1 MELLQRL
8 LYTALSAAS
17 IIYFIVKASLSHWKR
32 RGILHEKPRF
42 LVGNLGG
49 VGGKRHISAVLEQ
62 LYEKYKGQAPFIGCY
77 AYLKPMVLILDLDLV
92 RNVLITHCEHF
103 KERGVFGNAP
113 HDPLSANLLQ
123 QDGADWQRL
132 NTVVCPAFAQ
142 DNISQMLPTLE
153 KVASTMHRSLTQVS
167 EDAAV
172 PVNNLV
178 DCYNIDVISTL
189 AFGISGET
197 LLNSDTEFRRMA
209 RSYLK
214 DFNMFRLYFLMY
226 FPNVA
231 RLLRYKNYE
240 QAATDYFL
248 KLVRQKLFEQEW
260 SRLDKRNSF
269 FHMFAEL
276 KRDRDPKRR
285 LSDEEIAA
293 QAFSFILMGLETC
306 NSAMTFCLYEL
317 ALQPDLQRRVQEEI
331 CNVLKRNEN
340 GMDSKNLNDM
350 NLLRQCL
357 NETLR
362 KHTPYSFLLRNTN
375 EDYEVPNSIFML
387 RPDNHLVIPIAAIH
401 HDPLLYPEPNK
412 FDPERFSK
420 ENIKRR
426 HPMAFL
432 PYGAGPRYC
441 LAQQFAEKQML
452 VGLGTLLRDYS
463 FSPCR
468 ETPIP
473 LVYDNKR
480 LVLTPKDKLKLNVQ
494 RR

>member
-1 MELLQRL
+1 MDLLHRL
-8 LYTALSAAS
+8 LYTAISAAS
-17 IIYFIVKASLSHWKR
+17 IIYIIVKTSLSHWKR
-32 RGILHEKPRF
+32 RGILHEKPKF

-49 VGGKRHISAVLEQ
+49 VGGKRHISTVLEQ

-77 AYLKPMVLILDLDLV
+77 AYLKPMVLVLDLELV
-92 RNVLITHCEHF
+92 QNVLVNHADHF

-132 NTVVCPAFAQ
+132 NTVVCPAFV
-142 DNISQMLPTLE
+142 DENISQMLPTLE
-153 KVASTMHRSLTQVS
+153 RVAHTMHRSLALSADTN
-167 EDAAV
+167 AIA
-172 PVNNLV
+172 VNNLV

-189 AFGISGET
+189 AFGVSGET

-260 SRLDKRNSF
+260 SRLDKGNSF

-276 KRDRDPKRR
+276 KRHREASKR

-306 NSAMTFCLYEL
+306 NSAMAFCLYEL
-317 ALQPDLQRRVQEEI
+317 ALQPELQQRVRVEI
-331 CNVLKRNEN
+331 SETLKRSEN
-340 GMDSKNLNDM
+340 GLDKKSLKSMH
-350 NLLRQCL
+350 LLRQCL
-357 NETLR
+357 YETLR
-362 KHTPYSFLLRNTN
+362 KHTPYAFLLRNTN
-375 EDYEVPNSIFML
+375 KDYEIPNSVFML
-387 RPDNHLVIPIAAIH
+387 QTDNHLVIPIAAIH
-401 HDPLLYPEPNK
+401 RDPALYPEPNK
-412 FDPERFSK
+412 FSPERFTE

-426 HPMAFL
+426 HPMAYI
-432 PYGAGPRYC
+432 PYGAGSRYC
-441 LAQQFAEKQML
+441 LAQQFAEMQML
-452 VGLGTLLRDYS
+452 VGLATLLRDYS

-480 LVLTPKDKLKLNVQ
+480 LVLSPKGNLILKFQ
-494 RR
+494 RV

>member
-1 MELLQRL
+1 MDLLQRL
-8 LYTALSAAS
+8 LYTALSVAS
-17 IIYFIVKASLSHWKR
+17 IFYLIIKTSLSHWKR
-32 RGILHEKPRF
+32 RGILHEKPKF

-49 VGGKRHISAVLEQ
+49 VGGKRHISSVLEQ

-77 AYLKPMVLILDLDLV
+77 AYLKPMVLVLDLELAAKVLV
-92 RNVLITHCEHF
+92 QHTNYF

-123 QDGADWQRL
+123 QDGADWERL
-132 NTVVCPAFAQ
+132 NSVVCPTFVEE
-142 DNISQMLPTLE
+142 NIIQMLPTLE
-153 KVASTMHRSLTQVS
+153 KVASAMHRSVKQS
-167 EDAAV
+167 EPHNV
-172 PVNNLV
+172 IPINKLV

-189 AFGISGET
+189 AFGVSGET
-197 LLNSDTEFRRMA
+197 FLNSDTEFRRMA

-214 DFNMFRLYFLMY
+214 DFNIFRLYFLMY

-248 KLVRQKLFEQEW
+248 KLVRQKLFELEW
-260 SRLDKRNSF
+260 SRIDNRSSF
-269 FHMFAEL
+269 FQMFAEL
-276 KRDRDPKRR
+276 KRDRNPKKR

-317 ALQPDLQRRVQEEI
+317 ALQPELQRRVREEI
-331 CNVLKRNEN
+331 CGVLKGNEN
-340 GMDSKNLNDM
+340 GMDKMKLEEM
-350 NLLRQCL
+350 NLLKQCL
-357 NETLR
+357 YETLR
-362 KHTPYSFLLRNTN
+362 KHTPYAFLLRNTN
-375 EDYEVPNSIFML
+375 KDYEVPNSIFML
-387 RPDNHLVIPIAAIH
+387 RTDNHLVIPIAAIH
-401 HDPLLYPEPNK
+401 RDPELYPEPNK

-420 ENIKRR
+420 ENVQRR

-432 PYGAGPRYC
+432 PFGVGRRYC
-441 LAQQFAEKQML
+441 LAQKFAEMQML
-452 VGLGTLLRDYS
+452 VGLATLLRHYS

-473 LVYDNKR
+473 LVYDNTR
-480 LVLTPKDKLKLNVQ
+480 LVLAPKGELRLAVQ
-494 RR
+494 RV